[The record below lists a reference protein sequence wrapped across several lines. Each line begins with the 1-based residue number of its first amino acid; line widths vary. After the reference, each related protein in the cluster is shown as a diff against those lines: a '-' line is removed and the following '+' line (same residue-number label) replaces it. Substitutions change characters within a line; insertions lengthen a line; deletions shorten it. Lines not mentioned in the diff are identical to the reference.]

1 MPYDDPD
8 PQDPMM
14 LVGVELP
21 TDRPAQVDMA
31 YAFAEEYARLGY
43 AENQIMSLFRE
54 PFYAG
59 ANGLYKELG
68 EGEVEA
74 IVRETASTWGRMR
87 LVDHEASP
95 HAAAPDAEETGDE

>member
-14 LVGVELP
+14 LVGVALP
-21 TDRPAQVDMA
+21 ADRATQIEMA
-31 YAFAEEYARLGY
+31 YAFAEEFTRLGY
-43 AENQIMSLFRE
+43 GERQVMSLFRE

-74 IVRETASTWGRMR
+74 IVRETAATWGRMR
-87 LVDHEASP
+87 VVVHD
-95 HAAAPDAEETGDE
+95 AAPCAGAPDAEETGHE